1 MSAGAASDAASMAAL
16 LAAALLGGLV
26 RGFTGF
32 GFAMVFVPLAASVVG
47 PTAAVGL
54 IWIVDAPFA
63 LWLGL
68 LSARHAAW
76 REVVP
81 LLVGAAVSLPLGVW
95 LLTRLDPVL
104 VRWLA
109 AGAILAALAALA
121 TGWRYRTAPSVP
133 LSVTVGAASGLASG
147 FAGLGGL
154 PLAVFWLASQTAEAA
169 QVRHNLMAYFGL
181 STLLSGIAFLGGGV
195 LTVERVWLSLP
206 LLLPYGLG
214 LLAGARLFHR
224 ASDLLFRRIAY
235 AVILAAVCL
244 ALPLR

>member
-1 MSAGAASDAASMAAL
+1 
-16 LAAALLGGLV
+16 
-26 RGFTGF
+26 
-32 GFAMVFVPLAASVVG
+32 
-47 PTAAVGL
+47 
-54 IWIVDAPFA
+54 VDAPFA

-81 LLVGAAVSLPLGVW
+81 LLVGAAVSLPLGVL

>member
-1 MSAGAASDAASMAAL
+1 MAAL

-47 PTAAVGL
+47 PAAAVGL

-68 LSARHAAW
+68 LSARHAVW

-81 LLVGAAVSLPLGVW
+81 LLVGAAVSLPVGVW
-95 LLTRLDPVL
+95 LLTGLDPVV
-104 VRWLA
+104 VRWVT
-109 AGAILAALAALA
+109 AGTILAALAALA
-121 TGWRYRTAPSVP
+121 SGWRYRTAPSVP

-154 PLAVFWLASQTAEAA
+154 PLAVFWLASQSAEAA
-169 QVRHNLMAYFGL
+169 QVRHNLMAYFAL
-181 STLLSGIAFLGGGV
+181 STLLSGVVFAGGGV
-195 LTVERVWLSLP
+195 LTAERVWLALP
-206 LLLPYGLG
+206 LLVPYGLG
-214 LLAGARLFHR
+214 LVAGARLFHR
-224 ASDLLFRRIAY
+224 ASDALFRRIAY